1 MYKEKFYTEE
11 LENMLEELVFE
22 QLYEIVKNNEKEFC
36 KCNICIQ
43 DIAAIVLNKMP
54 PRYKN
59 SVVDKVYINENERKV
74 TDKLRMEIRKNLF
87 EAIEKTAHFPHH

>member
-22 QLYEIVKNNEKEFC
+22 QLYEIIKKNEKEFC

-59 SVVDKVYINENERKV
+59 SVVDKVYINENERQINE
-74 TDKLRMEIRKNLF
+74 KLRAEIKANLLD
-87 EAIEKTAHFPHH
+87 AINKTANFPHH